1 MDWIFY
7 CLQSHDFF
15 LKNEAPNQLFITD
28 KNKLVAA
35 KEVFVS
41 FYNSK
46 QVKLIS

>member
-7 CLQSHDFF
+7 SLQSHDFF
-15 LKNEAPNQLFITD
+15 LKNEAPDQLFITD

-35 KEVFVS
+35 KVFVS

-46 QVKLIS
+46 QLKLIS